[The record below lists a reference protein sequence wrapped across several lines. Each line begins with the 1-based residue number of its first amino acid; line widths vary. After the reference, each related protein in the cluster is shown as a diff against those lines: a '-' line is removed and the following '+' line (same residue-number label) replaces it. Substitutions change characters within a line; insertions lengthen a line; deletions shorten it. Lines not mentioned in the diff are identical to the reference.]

1 MLSRP
6 VTKLA
11 VTAVSAVMALTAA
24 GCTAEPPS
32 PSTSESALPGNIP
45 ANRWN
50 QGTPD
55 LLQPVGLAGIKPTE
69 PLVATSYDEGTD
81 TIGDWRLMDIN
92 DDRTKLVIQY
102 SQGGPCDRGL
112 LHIASS
118 APVWAPT
125 GTLPKADKR
134 HHWQNREATYE
145 EHVAERGAWKP
156 LFEVLRFPLAATRTA
171 QDCVKRWPRAETATP
186 SW

>member
-1 MLSRP
+1 MGMLSRP

-102 SQGGPCDRGL
+102 SQGGPCDTAKGILTAETSTAVALVPLYQNAPATPCNAILKTPVSTVLLEEPLGDREL
-112 LHIASS
+112 LHLADHGTMQNPTP
-118 APVWAPT
+118 APS
-125 GTLPKADKR
+125 K
-134 HHWQNREATYE
+134 
-145 EHVAERGAWKP
+145 
-156 LFEVLRFPLAATRTA
+156 
-171 QDCVKRWPRAETATP
+171 
-186 SW
+186 